1 MIFFKV
7 AIVLRTKMV
16 MFINSK
22 NSKVFEQKG
31 DLLNFKANIDPMAL
45 LSRVKPG
52 WTEFKLSWAES
63 SWVELS
69 LNNFDL

>member
-31 DLLNFKANIDPMAL
+31 DLLNFKANIDSMAM
-45 LSRVKPG
+45 LSQVKPG
-52 WTEFKLSWAES
+52 WAES
-63 SWVELS
+63 SWVKLS
-69 LNNFDL
+69 QAETCMTFAKSY